1 MVSVKFKIDSGADVS
16 VMSLSTYEN
25 MPEVPVLRPTTHRL
39 KGVNGVLKCKGTFL
53 SYTKYQGKLYKFDIY
68 VTDSENNLLSRPM
81 AEEMN
86 LVKLN
91 IQEVQ
96 GGSQIGLMKGEPVKI
111 QLREGAAPFHC
122 NTARSIPIPI
132 MPKVKQE
139 LKRMEEAGIIEKV
152 TEPTDWCSPIVVVP
166 KASGDIRIC
175 VDL

>member
-1 MVSVKFKIDSGADVS
+1 
-16 VMSLSTYEN
+16 MSLSTYEN

-39 KGVNGVLKCKGTFL
+39 KGVNGVLKCKETFS

-96 GGSQIGLMKGEPVKI
+96 GGSQIGLMKGEPF
-111 QLREGAAPFHC
+111 A
-122 NTARSIPIPI
+122 NARRRGY
-132 MPKVKQE
+132 KVK
-139 LKRMEEAGIIEKV
+139 
-152 TEPTDWCSPIVVVP
+152 WCNSLHP
-166 KASGDIRIC
+166 S
-175 VDL
+175 

>member
-1 MVSVKFKIDSGADVS
+1 MKFKIDSGADVS

-111 QLREGAAPFHC
+111 QLREGAFPFHC
-122 NTARSIPIPI
+122 NTARRIPIAL
-132 MPKVKQE
+132 MPMVKQE
-139 LKRMEEAGIIEKV
+139 LMSKPSSMQ
-152 TEPTDWCSPIVVVP
+152 
-166 KASGDIRIC
+166 
-175 VDL
+175 